1 MIAAAGT
8 PAFVWY
14 LMRGSGL
21 VALALLSVTV
31 ALGVVGVKRW
41 GSTHWPRIVTAGLH
55 RNVSLLAVCFLAV
68 HIITAVVDDWIGLS
82 WFGVVI
88 PFQSTYRPIWVGMGA
103 LTLDLVIAVMAT
115 SLLRRHISRR
125 AWRLVHWTTW
135 VLWPLALVHALGS
148 GTDIGSGWALGVV
161 VTCVAMVVVAL
172 VWRVRPSAARAASA
186 GRSSLTAP
194 DSDAAHRMG
203 GALAG
208 GERAA
213 AGERVTAAQA
223 AAAEAVAGS
232 RR

>member
-1 MIAAAGT
+1 MIATAGT

-21 VALALLSVTV
+21 VALVLLSVTV

-68 HIITAVVDDWIGLS
+68 HIITAVLDNWIGLR

-103 LTLDLVIAVMAT
+103 LTLDLLIAVMAT

-148 GTDIGSGWALGVV
+148 GTDIGSGWALGIV
-161 VTCVAMVVVAL
+161 VTCVAMVVIAL
-172 VWRVRPSAARAASA
+172 VWRVQPAAARA
-186 GRSSLTAP
+186 GLQLRSS
-194 DSDAAHRMG
+194 
-203 GALAG
+203 
-208 GERAA
+208 RAA
-213 AGERVTAAQA
+213 QVPPRPLGKGAPASGQ
-223 AAAEAVAGS
+223 EASGLS
-232 RR
+232 G

>member
-21 VALALLSVTV
+21 VALVLLSVTV

-41 GSTHWPRIVTAGLH
+41 GSTRWPRIVTAGLH

-68 HIITAVVDDWIGLS
+68 HIITAVVDDWIGLR
-82 WFGVVI
+82 WFGVVV

-103 LTLDLVIAVMAT
+103 LTLDLLIAVMAT

-172 VWRVRPSAARAASA
+172 VWRVQPTAARVGSPD
-186 GRSSLTAP
+186 RSPRTAP
-194 DSDAAHRMG
+194 
-203 GALAG
+203 
-208 GERAA
+208 
-213 AGERVTAAQA
+213 
-223 AAAEAVAGS
+223 GS
-232 RR
+232 TPPLR